1 MTSTADRWEVRDLND
16 ARAVVVYHPEKLH
29 GPRWQRILTREEQR
43 TDRAPSLWIPTQADE
58 DPATLRNRLREA
70 GALDA
75 DVLIAAGGD
84 GTVRLT
90 AEVAM
95 LTGQSI
101 GLWPVGSTNLF
112 ARNLELPALDPA
124 AGLRAALGRTER
136 LVDTMAVTAVLED
149 GTRVRRTS
157 LVLAGFGVDARM
169 VVHTSD
175 EAKAQFGWLA
185 YVDGVRR
192 GISRP
197 DRFDVTYS
205 LDGSTPQD
213 ARLLTLA
220 VGNGGLL
227 PAGLVLLPDARI
239 DDGALDVLLLRPDG
253 VRGWG
258 DMASWFL
265 KENGVV
271 RRLMRRAGN
280 RRPLRTGPSVQLFDA
295 REVRLRLRHPEDF
308 QLDGEYIG
316 RAVALRAVVQHGTLR
331 VRVPE
336 PSR

>member
-1 MTSTADRWEVRDLND
+1 MRDLND
-16 ARAVVVYHPEKLH
+16 ARAAVVYHPDKFT
-29 GPRWQRILTREEQR
+29 GARWGRILNREEQR
-43 TDRAPSLWIPTQADE
+43 TQRSPSLWVPTQADDDAE
-58 DPATLRNRLREA
+58 TLRDRLRKA
-70 GALDA
+70 GALEA
-75 DVLIAAGGD
+75 DVLIGAGGD
-84 GTVRLT
+84 GTVRLA
-90 AEVAM
+90 AETAM
-95 LTGQSI
+95 LTGQSL

-124 AGLRAALGRTER
+124 VGLRAALGRTER
-136 LVDTMAVTAVLED
+136 MVDTVAVAAVLAD

-157 LVLAGFGVDARM
+157 LVLAGFGVDAQM

-185 YVDGVRR
+185 YVDGVRK

-239 DDGALDVLLLRPDG
+239 DDGVLDVLLLRPDG
-253 VRGWG
+253 VRGWR

-265 KENGVV
+265 QENGLV
-271 RRLMRRAGN
+271 RRLMRRSGR
-280 RRPLRTGPSVQLFDA
+280 RRPLRTGPSVQLFEA
-295 REVRLRLRHPEDF
+295 RDIRLRLRHPEDF

-316 RAVALRAVVQHGTLR
+316 QAVAVRALVQHGTLR

-336 PSR
+336 LSR